1 MSVKPKR
8 NGSPQLDATFSVPWL
23 EMPPPALAELSLTWV
38 PVTVV
43 LPRGPLLM
51 PPPLPAAEL
60 PLTVQLASV
69 VVPAIGPKAASG
81 DNRSL
86 VATKQRS
93 EARTDIDLAPLR
105 QRADFVKLMG
115 GKSP

>member
-8 NGSPQLDATFSVPWL
+8 NGSPQLDATFGVPWL

-51 PPPLPAAEL
+51 PSPLPVAEL

-81 DNRSL
+81 VQSIPCGDKTTQGPFVPSL
-86 VATKQRS
+86 STA
-93 EARTDIDLAPLR
+93 
-105 QRADFVKLMG
+105 
-115 GKSP
+115 